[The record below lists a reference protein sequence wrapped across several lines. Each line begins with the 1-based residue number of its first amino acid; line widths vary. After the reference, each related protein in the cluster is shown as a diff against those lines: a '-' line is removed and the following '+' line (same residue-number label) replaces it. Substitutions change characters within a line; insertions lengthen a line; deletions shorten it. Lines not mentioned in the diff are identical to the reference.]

1 MWVKALI
8 QRVSRGSVTIDGEI
22 TGSVDAGFVVLL
34 GVRPGDTEEDS
45 RYLAHRTV
53 NLRVFA
59 DADDKMNLSLENTG
73 GGILV
78 ISQFTLYASTK
89 KGNRPSFTGA
99 AKPELAETLYE
110 EYVAALRRAL
120 GNDRVA
126 TGRFGALMS
135 VEITNDGPVTI
146 ELTTDS

>member
-1 MWVKALI
+1 MPITPDRLALHRAHSLMWQAHGLLRAG
-8 QRVSRGSVTIDGEI
+8 RVAQAREHY
-22 TGSVDAGFVVLL
+22 A
-34 GVRPGDTEEDS
+34 
-45 RYLAHRTV
+45 YAC
-53 NLRVFA
+53 RVFA

>member
-1 MWVKALI
+1 MKALI
-8 QRVSRGSVTIDGEI
+8 QRVSRGSVTIGGEI
-22 TGSVDAGFVVLL
+22 VGSVEAGFVVLL
-34 GVRPGDTEEDS
+34 GVRPGDTQKDAC
-45 RYLAHRTV
+45 YLAHRTV

-59 DADDKMNLSLENTG
+59 DAEDKMNLSLENTG
-73 GGILV
+73 GGVLV

-99 AKPELAETLYE
+99 AKPELAEALYE

-120 GNDRVA
+120 GDARVA
-126 TGRFGALMS
+126 TGRFGAMMS
-135 VEITNDGPVTI
+135 VEIINDGPVTI